1 MIHFSYFKSKKNCV
15 LMKQE
20 HLAGRKI
27 NKPEKAK
34 LLV

>member
-1 MIHFSYFKSKKNCV
+1 
-15 LMKQE
+15 MKQE

-34 LLV
+34 LLVWESLV